1 MLKTSV
7 WGLVVLGAVLGPTG
21 VRAEPAI
28 VSVAA
33 ELTEDGHNYD
43 DPCFWQDPHDGT
55 RFLAFMTDKDDALLD
70 VWEMPS
76 RTHIGRVTGFKE
88 SANNCDVDQRQN
100 LLVATDPGAR
110 EVLVFSLPSLREVAR
125 IRHDRLEE
133 PSGVAVGHSHGQSL
147 AFVTDE
153 DSKDVHVFQLPAGT
167 YLRSFPYNLKKAEGI
182 ATDDDLRRVYVSDDK
197 SDARGTKAFTFEGT
211 EISEFGVD
219 ETGTDSE
226 GTAVYRCGP
235 RDGYIIVS
243 DQRQGWSADS
253 YSEFEVFDRQTFQH
267 LGTFRMQSDGPD
279 WTGSTDGIDVFQGPG
294 MTASGG
300 IFAACDGC
308 GRYGQPQDEL
318 DIVGWDQ
325 IAKALGLRTCPNGQ
339 PVAEVA
345 ADTPAERPVV
355 PLVGTFAT
363 DYRNRSLEP
372 RTVIDAGGATFLAS
386 PSNRYPLSLG
396 GGEDVCIAGGSVL
409 GQYDRTWSWDRM
421 HDMNNAGL
429 AFENPGAVV
438 DGIRIEN
445 VTDGIRPRPGAGFTI
460 RNAWLSYI
468 RDDCIENDHLQGGLV
483 DHSLLD
489 GCYVAFSARPSAA
502 KIKNGVDGSG
512 DVWTIQKSLVRL
524 QAMPGPRGGDPGGLG
539 HGSFFKWHSRDK
551 PARSLSPKLALYD
564 NIFMAESA
572 GQSAADR
579 LAPPP
584 GKLVDCA
591 NNVMV
596 WAGPGEFPATLPSC
610 FTVTKDRS
618 VWDRAVAEWVEWYRD
633 NAGGKTACA
642 QRTPPV
648 LAGAQDPP
656 ARP

>member
-7 WGLVVLGAVLGPTG
+7 WWLLALGAVLEATS
-21 VRAEPAI
+21 VRAEPA
-28 VSVAA
+28 VVPVAA
-33 ELTEDGHNYD
+33 ELTENGRNYD
-43 DPCFWQDPHDGT
+43 DPCFWHDPSDPK
-55 RFLAFMTDKDDALLD
+55 RFLAFMTDKDDALID

-76 RTHIGRVTGFKE
+76 RTHIGRITGFKE
-88 SANNCDVDQRQN
+88 SANNCDVDQRRN

-110 EVLVFSLPSLREVAR
+110 EVLVFSLPSFREVAR
-125 IRHDRLEE
+125 IGHDRLEE
-133 PSGVAVGHSHGQSL
+133 PSGVAVGHARGQSL

-182 ATDDDLRRVYVSDDK
+182 AADDDLRRVYVSDDK
-197 SDARGTKAFTFEGT
+197 SNARGTKAFTFEGT
-211 EISEFGVD
+211 EISEFGID
-219 ETGTDSE
+219 ETDTDSE

-235 RDGYIIVS
+235 REGYIIVS
-243 DQRQGWSADS
+243 DQRQAWSPAA

-267 LGTFRMQSDGPD
+267 QGTFRMQSDGAD

-294 MTASGG
+294 TEATGG

-318 DIVGWDQ
+318 DITGWDQ

-339 PVAEVA
+339 AVAEVA
-345 ADTPAERPVV
+345 AGPEAERPVV

-363 DYRNRSLEP
+363 DYRNRSLKP
-372 RTVIDAGGATFLAS
+372 RTIVDAGRATFLAS

-396 GGEDVCIAGGSVL
+396 GGEDVCITGGSVL

-429 AFENPGAVV
+429 AFENPGAII

-445 VTDGIRPRPGAGFTI
+445 VTDGIRPRPGGGFTI

-468 RDDCIENDHLQGGLV
+468 RDDCIENDHLQGGVV

-489 GCYVAFSARPSAA
+489 GCYVAFSARPSSA

-524 QAMPGPRGGDPGGLG
+524 QAMPGPRGGSPDGLG
-539 HGSFFKWHSRDK
+539 HGSFFKWHSRDN

-572 GQSAADR
+572 GQSSADR
-579 LAPPP
+579 LSPPP

-596 WAGPGEFPATLPSC
+596 WIGPGEFPATLPSC

-618 VWDRAVAEWVEWYRD
+618 VWDRAVAAWVEWYRD
-633 NAGGKTACA
+633 NGGGQTACTQQA
-642 QRTPPV
+642 PPV
-648 LAGAQDPP
+648 FAGVQDTP